1 MALKY
6 KPTIWKDDVPD
17 VQTGTDLDAAHFNN
31 NERATF
37 EALALADLNA
47 VFHRY
52 AMDETAQAAIMTIA
66 FAAAKAM
73 VMMAPGLQSVALPAG
88 ALRNTTDY
96 DVEATVV
103 SAEGGEV
110 EKVTI
115 GTKQANGFKAS
126 YEGSAESAT
135 IVFKVTGGML

>member
-52 AMDETAQAAIMTIA
+52 AMDEIAQA
-66 FAAAKAM
+66 AAAKAM

-135 IVFKVTGGML
+135 IAFKVTGGML

>member
-37 EALALADLNA
+37 DALALADLNA

-52 AMDETAQAAIMTIA
+52 AMDEIAQAAA
-66 FAAAKAM
+66 VKVM
-73 VMMAPGLQSVALPAG
+73 VSLTPGLQSVALPAG

-135 IVFKVTGGML
+135 IAFKVTGGML

>member
-52 AMDETAQAAIMTIA
+52 AMDEIAQA
-66 FAAAKAM
+66 AAAKAM

>member
-52 AMDETAQAAIMTIA
+52 AMDEIAQA
-66 FAAAKAM
+66 AAAKAM
-73 VMMAPGLQSVALPAG
+73 VSLTPGLQSVALPAG

-135 IVFKVTGGML
+135 IAFKVTGGML